1 MTTEPGTAPDS
12 KVTTGAKH
20 GRAAFAF
27 IFVTV
32 MLDMLALG
40 VIIPVLPKLII
51 RFEHGDLAM
60 AARQTGVFAFVW
72 AAMQFVFAP
81 VMGALSD
88 RFGRRPVVL
97 LSNFGLGCDYILMAV
112 APTLSWLFLGRVIS
126 GITAA
131 SFPTANAYI
140 ADVTPEDKRAAKFG
154 MLGAAFGLGFIVGPA
169 LGGMLGGMGLRYP
182 FWAAAGLSL
191 ANALYGFFILPESLP
206 KERRAAFS
214 LRKANPL
221 GSLKLLRSHPELFG
235 LATAMFLYYNAHEAL
250 PSMFV
255 LYTDYR
261 YHWGAQLTGWVLA
274 GVGVGS
280 TIVSAV
286 LISLAIKKLGELRTM
301 FTGMLCGIAGFAI
314 FAAAPSTAIFVVG
327 VPLLSLWGLASP
339 PMQSLMSKRVAPN
352 EQGQLQGALMSLF
365 GVAGM
370 IAPLVF
376 TQVFALAIA
385 PGRAMQ
391 LPGAPYWL
399 ASALLGGSL
408 MLAWSVTRRGA
419 GEIAAAHAAA
429 GQP

>member
-1 MTTEPGTAPDS
+1 MTNGAPEVPAS
-12 KVTTGAKH
+12 VAEAGPTH

-32 MLDMLALG
+32 LLDMLALG
-40 VIIPVLPKLII
+40 IIVPVLPKLII
-51 RFEHGDLAM
+51 RFEHGDMSM
-60 AARQTGVFAFVW
+60 AATQTGVFAFVW

-140 ADVTPEDKRAAKFG
+140 ADVTPEDQRAAKFG

-191 ANALYGFFILPESLP
+191 ANAAYGFFILPESLA

-214 LRKANPL
+214 FRKANPV

-235 LATAMFLYYNAHEAL
+235 LATTMFLYYNAHEAL

-255 LYTDYR
+255 IYTTYR
-261 YHWGAQLTGWVLA
+261 YHWSTQLTGWALA
-274 GVGVGS
+274 GVGIGS
-280 TIVSAV
+280 TIVSAA
-286 LISLAIKKLGELRTM
+286 LISLAIKHLGVIRTL
-301 FTGMLCGIAGFAI
+301 FTGMLCGVAGFVL
-314 FAAAPSTAIFVVG
+314 FAVASSSPVFMIGIPFV
-327 VPLLSLWGLASP
+327 SLWGLASP
-339 PMQSLMSKRVAPN
+339 AMQALMTKRVGSS
-352 EQGQLQGALMSLF
+352 EQGRLQGALMSLF

-370 IAPLVF
+370 IGPLVF
-376 TQVFALAIA
+376 TGIFALAIS
-385 PGRAMQ
+385 PNRSLQ
-391 LPGAPYWL
+391 FPGAPYWL
-399 ASALLGGSL
+399 AAALLVGSL
-408 MLAWSVTRRGA
+408 MMAWNVTRGTA
-419 GEIAAAHAAA
+419 GPVAVPSAAE
-429 GQP
+429 

>member
-1 MTTEPGTAPDS
+1 MSNEVGPVSEATPVLVTPVAQPG
-12 KVTTGAKH
+12 GAGH

-32 MLDMLALG
+32 ALDMVALG
-40 VIIPVLPKLII
+40 IIIPVLPRLIVQ
-51 RFEHGDLAM
+51 FEHGDMAKAAM
-60 AARQTGVFAFVW
+60 QTGVCAFVW

-97 LSNFGLGCDYILMAV
+97 LSNFGLGCDYILMAL
-112 APTLSWLFLGRVIS
+112 APTLGWLFLGRVIS

-169 LGGMLGGMGLRYP
+169 LGGVLGGMGLRYP

-191 ANALYGFFILPESLP
+191 ANAAYGFFILPESLA
-206 KERRAAFS
+206 KERRADFS

-235 LATAMFLYYNAHEAL
+235 LAAAMFLYYNAHEAL

-255 LYTDYR
+255 LYTTYR

-280 TIVSAV
+280 RVLSAA
-286 LISLAIKKLGELRTM
+286 LISLAIKKLGDLRTM
-301 FTGMLCGIAGFAI
+301 LTGMLCGIAGFAI
-314 FAAAPSTAIFVVG
+314 FAAAPSSAIFIAG
-327 VPLLSLWGLASP
+327 VPL
-339 PMQSLMSKRVAPN
+339 M
-352 EQGQLQGALMSLF
+352 
-365 GVAGM
+365 
-370 IAPLVF
+370 
-376 TQVFALAIA
+376 
-385 PGRAMQ
+385 
-391 LPGAPYWL
+391 
-399 ASALLGGSL
+399 
-408 MLAWSVTRRGA
+408 
-419 GEIAAAHAAA
+419 
-429 GQP
+429 

>member
-1 MTTEPGTAPDS
+1 MTNEPTETSAS
-12 KVTTGAKH
+12 VATGGPAH

-32 MLDMLALG
+32 LLDMLALG
-40 VIIPVLPKLII
+40 VIVPVLPKLII
-51 RFEHGDLAM
+51 RFEHGDMSM
-60 AARQTGVFAFVW
+60 AATQTGVFAFVW

-81 VMGALSD
+81 VTGALSD

-97 LSNFGLGCDYILMAV
+97 LSNFGLGCDYIFMAV

-126 GITAA
+126 GITSA

-140 ADVTPEDKRAAKFG
+140 ADVTPEEQRAAKFG

-191 ANALYGFFILPESLP
+191 ANAAYGFFILPESLA

-255 LYTDYR
+255 IYTTYR
-261 YHWGAQLTGWVLA
+261 YHWSAQLTGWALA

-286 LISLAIKKLGELRTM
+286 LISLAIKHLGVIRTL
-301 FTGMLCGIAGFAI
+301 FTGMLCGVTGFVLFAVAPRSAI
-314 FAAAPSTAIFVVG
+314 FMTGIAFI
-327 VPLLSLWGLASP
+327 SLWGLASP
-339 PMQSLMSKRVAPN
+339 AMQALMTKRVGPS

-370 IAPLVF
+370 IGPLVF
-376 TQVFALAIA
+376 TGIFALAIS
-385 PGRAMQ
+385 PSRAVQ

-399 ASALLGGSL
+399 AAGLLFGSL
-408 MLAWSVTRRGA
+408 MLAWHVTRGGA
-419 GEIAAAHAAA
+419 AEVGAA
-429 GQP
+429 GAAE